1 MAKGGARARSGPAPD
16 PNALRRD
23 RDKAGDWLSLPEA
36 GRPGPPPQWPLI
48 EATERESILWERL
61 WSLPQAVE
69 WERQHLELEVAMHV
83 RTLAEAEQPG
93 SIAAL
98 RTLVRQQS
106 EALGLSVPGM
116 LRNRWRIDRAEQ
128 PGSERRLA
136 AVIDLDGVLAS
147 VDDAQA

>member
-1 MAKGGARARSGPAPD
+1 MKGGHARSGRVPD
-16 PNALRRD
+16 PNALRRE
-23 RDKAGDWLSLPEA
+23 RDGSDWTALPADGREGDAPS
-36 GRPGPPPQWPLI
+36 WPLT
-48 EATERESILWERL
+48 EATDRETTLWARI
-61 WSLPQAVE
+61 WTLPQAVE

-106 EALGLSVPGM
+106 EALGLSIPGM
-116 LRNRWRIDRAEQ
+116 LRNRWRIERAEQ
-128 PGSERRLA
+128 SGSDRRLA